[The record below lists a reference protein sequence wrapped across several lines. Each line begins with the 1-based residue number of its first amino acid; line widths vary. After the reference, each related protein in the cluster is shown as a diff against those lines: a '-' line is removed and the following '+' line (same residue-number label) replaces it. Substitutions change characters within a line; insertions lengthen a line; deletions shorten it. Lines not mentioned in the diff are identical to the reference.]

1 MSILYSKIK
10 LQSRVTYVNC
20 DTKRR
25 QKDSSLEL
33 SFYVI
38 KKIMYK
44 VWRPHTLSTFV
55 TTCFSSLLY
64 YTIINLLK
72 QV

>member
-10 LQSRVTYVNC
+10 LQSRVAYVNC

-44 VWRPHTLSTFV
+44 VWRPHTLSNLS
-55 TTCFSSLLY
+55 TCFSSLLY
-64 YTIINLLK
+64 YTIMDFLN